1 MKDINFINKQVDK
14 IIEFDPKKEYSD
26 SYKHPKDRVSDFVSI
41 CENEEQIYDVL
52 KLVKVK
58 VDSELSIYEYGDL
71 FGIGVSYYEHY
82 NSFHRD
88 LITEVDAMFE
98 LYEFELNSVK
108 SDEIIEVEDDDS
120 DIEKLQYRTKVILL
134 EELGVIDFLKK
145 NKSLESNTDL
155 SKYLAQIVC
164 GVDGNVK
171 KAKAGVRK
179 NLTYLH
185 QKDSQY
191 YPYTNP
197 QVKLV
202 NSILSLLS
210 LPKIK

>member
-1 MKDINFINKQVDK
+1 MKDIKFINEQLGK
-14 IIEFDPKKEYSD
+14 IIEFKPNVKYSKEY
-26 SYKHPKDRVSDFVSI
+26 KRPKDRISDFVSI

-52 KLVKVK
+52 KLVQGK
-58 VDSELSIYEYGDL
+58 VDSELNIYEYGDL
-71 FGIGVSYYEHY
+71 FGVGVTYYEHY
-82 NSFHRD
+82 RSFHID
-88 LITEVDAMFE
+88 LMTEVNAMFE

-108 SDEIIEVEDDDS
+108 SNEIIEVEDDDS